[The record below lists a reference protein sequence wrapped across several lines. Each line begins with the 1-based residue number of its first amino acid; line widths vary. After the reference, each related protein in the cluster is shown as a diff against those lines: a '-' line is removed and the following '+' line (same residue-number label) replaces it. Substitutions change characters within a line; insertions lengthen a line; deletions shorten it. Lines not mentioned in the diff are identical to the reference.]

1 MIVPASTNDLSSCN
15 AEVALATGTVAAACG
30 TNLAAALVPLNWK
43 ISGAA
48 DAKTTFA
55 NFAIRSITGT
65 RTASLTFTSTMLLNG
80 LDYAEY

>member
-1 MIVPASTNDLSSCN
+1 LIAPASTNDLSSCN

-43 ISGAA
+43 IAGAT
-48 DAKTTFA
+48 DTKTQFA

-65 RTASLTFTSTMLLNG
+65 RTAALVFTSDMFKNG
-80 LDYAEY
+80 